1 MKDLHILEAFAQF
14 LPVNTTKVHPPLISQ
29 SYTLDMFLTGA
40 RDSYLFLWDQRTAQ
54 KTPIHEQDANELQ
67 QGIGLMEPFTIEEGQ
82 AEINTITGCTFYNN
96 WQTILSTTANDQIV
110 KVWDL
115 RRIKGGLKKKMFK
128 KRKEKSMKSKK
139 SKG

>member
-1 MKDLHILEAFAQF
+1 
-14 LPVNTTKVHPPLISQ
+14 
-29 SYTLDMFLTGA
+29 
-40 RDSYLFLWDQRTAQ
+40 
-54 KTPIHEQDANELQ
+54 
-67 QGIGLMEPFTIEEGQ
+67 MEPFTIEEGQ